1 MPRLK
6 LTQRAVEKLPAPD
19 PAGKQTLHWDSELK
33 GFGVLCSGTTKAKT
47 YVVQR
52 DLPGGR
58 TRRMTIAPTNVIP
71 LDDARRRAESTL
83 ADLYRGVDPKLAARG
98 SATLRA
104 TLDAYLEA
112 RKDLR
117 PASIRSYR
125 LGVERYLTPWLDRP
139 LREITGDMVEARH
152 RAIAAE
158 VGSAGRYDGTST
170 ANGAMRAL
178 RVLWNFAAE
187 RNPNLPP
194 NPVRRLKRQW
204 YAEPKRE
211 RIIRP
216 DELPR
221 FFAAVS
227 RLPNPTARDYLLL
240 LLFTGLRRSEAACLR
255 WDDIDLEHRVIRLRA
270 ATTKA
275 GRKLDLP
282 MSDFVYDLLVA
293 RRALGREGPFVF
305 PADSRSGHISEP
317 AFPLGEVAE
326 ATGIRVSAHDLRRTY
341 ITVAESADISPLA
354 MKALVNHSLGN
365 DVTSGYVVMTAER
378 LREPAQRVADRLKT
392 LCEIHRG

>member
-52 DLPGGR
+52 DLSGGR
-58 TRRMTIAPTNVIP
+58 TRRMTIAPTNVIA

-104 TLDAYLEA
+104 TLDAYLDA

-255 WDDIDLEHRVIRLRA
+255 WDDI
-270 ATTKA
+270 
-275 GRKLDLP
+275 
-282 MSDFVYDLLVA
+282 
-293 RRALGREGPFVF
+293 
-305 PADSRSGHISEP
+305 
-317 AFPLGEVAE
+317 
-326 ATGIRVSAHDLRRTY
+326 
-341 ITVAESADISPLA
+341 
-354 MKALVNHSLGN
+354 
-365 DVTSGYVVMTAER
+365 
-378 LREPAQRVADRLKT
+378 
-392 LCEIHRG
+392 